1 MARQVTIWTFDWVPE
16 GPRGHVRDIRLRWAL
31 EEAGIRYDVRCV
43 PFAPRSPDH
52 LDRQPFGQVPFLD
65 DGGIRLF
72 ESGACLLHLADQSER
87 LMPRDPAG
95 RAETLEWL
103 VAGLNSVEMVTVPWW
118 FINLSNPPMN
128 PLAGWMDQRLDR
140 LEAVLQTREWLAA
153 ARFTVADIL
162 MADILRVPEG
172 LGQLQGRPALGAY
185 LARACARPAFRKARD
200 DQIAH
205 FQKADA
211 LR

>member
-87 LMPRDPAG
+87 LMPHDPAG

-128 PLAGWMDQRLDR
+128 PLAGWMGQRLDR

-172 LGQLQGRPALGAY
+172 LGQLQERPALGAY
-185 LARACARPAFRKARD
+185 LARACDRPAFRKARD